1 MEIGGGSSI
10 NEENPSF
17 STGINQEGERK
28 APLMESIGAK
38 FINISGTINTDE
50 VMRFRKLVFRATRG
64 NALVYF
70 SDIKK
75 PIVDFY
81 GVEYQKTVYC
91 VLFQDSPEMRNKVTK
106 ICDSFLG
113 QRFEVP
119 NGGVEGKINEVTHK
133 IKETINVMRLTRE
146 EVKKYLISVN
156 TIEGSEFAATIVLK
170 WFIQKEKVLY

>member
-1 MEIGGGSSI
+1 
-10 NEENPSF
+10 
-17 STGINQEGERK
+17 
-28 APLMESIGAK
+28 
-38 FINISGTINTDE
+38 
-50 VMRFRKLVFRATRG
+50 
-64 NALVYF
+64 
-70 SDIKK
+70 
-75 PIVDFY
+75 
-81 GVEYQKTVYC
+81 
-91 VLFQDSPEMRNKVTK
+91 MRNKVTK